1 MKVLLYGLNYSP
13 EVIGIGKY
21 TGEMAQQLAAMGF
34 DVRVVTAPPYYPS
47 WKVPEGYSASRYVTE
62 QDGQVKVWRCPLW
75 VPKRVSGLTRIVH
88 HFSFALASL
97 PVMLR
102 QLFWRPDVVWVVAP
116 SFMGTPA
123 ALVVARL
130 ARAKAWLHIQD
141 FELDAAFSLGILKN
155 QTLKNWALRLE
166 RWVMRRFD
174 RVSTIS
180 LNMRQMLL
188 QKGVKEQATEM
199 LPNWVDIAHI
209 GLDKSHPSVLQLRQQ
224 FNIDPAA
231 VVCLYSGNMGAKQGL
246 EILAEVAALCAQS
259 VEPVAASLV
268 FVFCGN
274 GAGRA
279 QLEQACQGQSQVR
292 FLDLQ
297 PLETLPSLLAM
308 ADIHL
313 LPQRADAADL
323 VMPSKLTGMLASGR
337 PVVATAHQGTELA
350 RVVNAELAAEPG
362 QPFGCVVPP
371 EQGSAMANAVLT
383 LAADPGMCQSM
394 GLAAR
399 AFAEA
404 HLDKGA
410 VLARFA
416 AHLNQLVHGAETS
429 KHVLTAADAVRD
441 AQG

>member
-21 TGEMAQQLAAMGF
+21 TGEMAQQLAGLGF
-34 DVRVVTAPPYYPS
+34 EVRVVTAPPYYPK
-47 WKVPEGYSASRYVTE
+47 WEVPQGHSASRYVTE
-62 QDGQVKVWRCPLW
+62 QHGLVKVWRCPLW

-88 HFSFALASL
+88 HVSFALFSL

-102 QLFWRPDVVWVVAP
+102 QAFWRPDVVWVVAP

-123 ALVVARL
+123 ALLVARTS
-130 ARAKAWLHIQD
+130 RAKAWLHIQD

-155 QTLKNWALRLE
+155 QALKNWALRLE

-174 RVSTIS
+174 KVSTIS

-188 QKGVKEQATEM
+188 NKGVSEQATEM

-209 GLDKSHPSVLQLRQQ
+209 GLPKDHPSVIALRKQ
-224 FNIDPAA
+224 FNIDESA

-246 EILAEVAALCAQS
+246 EILAEVSIICS
-259 VEPVAASLV
+259 KSEEPVASRLI

-274 GAGRA
+274 GAGRE
-279 QLEQACQGQSQVR
+279 QLEQACQGLAHVR

-297 PLETLPSLLAM
+297 PLETLPSLLAI

-337 PVVATAHQGTELA
+337 PVVATAHADTELA
-350 RVVNAELAAEPG
+350 RVVNAELGAVTG
-362 QPFGCVVPP
+362 QSLGLVVPP
-371 EQGSAMANAVLT
+371 EQGPAMARAILD
-383 LAADPGMCQSM
+383 LACDPLSRQEM
-394 GLAAR
+394 GKAAR

-404 HLDKGA
+404 NLDKGS
-410 VLARFA
+410 VLARFGA
-416 AHLNQLVHGAETS
+416 QLNLLVHGTDAS
-429 KHVLTAADAVRD
+429 KHVAINTHAVRD
-441 AQG
+441 GQS